1 MTALS
6 DVIRPPPSSSFQLL
20 THHTHTA
27 AFHNSTGIPSTP
39 VFFTG
44 SVTRTCMIHSDVS
57 LINYTEYDTA
67 CGLLSAHPILELV
80 EDIMKLF
87 SGKLMRIFSSSYILL
102 IENFTTRW
110 YCCFSR
116 CNWVEIILTSKNN
129 TFYAIVFSTQYWNY
143 LRYGFSKI

>member
-44 SVTRTCMIHSDVS
+44 SVTRTCMIRSDVS

-67 CGLLSAHPILELV
+67 CGLLSANPILEFV
-80 EDIMKLF
+80 KDIMKLF

-102 IENFTTRW
+102 IENITTRW
-110 YCCFSR
+110 YCCVSR
-116 CNWVEIILTSKNN
+116 CIWVEMILTCKNH
-129 TFYAIVFSTQYWNY
+129 TYAKITYAKNHTSPHST
-143 LRYGFSKI
+143 GII